1 MLATKI
7 FSAIVALTFLNGSFA
22 CTNPAVVDLILLNFY
37 ITVNQH
43 QVYNVHNFH
52 QLVNHASFRHDRDLV
67 IYYHGFSQTLQTPSV
82 ADVID
87 AYVHYGNVNVVFVNF
102 ASVATHVGTN
112 ICTIGENIA
121 SALVRLFDDGFS
133 PSRVHL
139 VGFSL
144 GGMGAGIIAR
154 EVQIQSGDRYT
165 IERLTA
171 LDHATPPAGEHRI
184 TSDFARF
191 VETIFTSAVADTQAL
206 GHANYFPNSGLT
218 QPHCSSPIATIEQ
231 TCSHLFAVVAWVE
244 SIRAQTAVFPSLQ
257 CASWEHFQ
265 RNECTPGVVGHMGVH
280 TSPAL
285 RGSFFLSTNLEAPFS
300 RPVPGP

>member
-1 MLATKI
+1 
-7 FSAIVALTFLNGSFA
+7 
-22 CTNPAVVDLILLNFY
+22 
-37 ITVNQH
+37 
-43 QVYNVHNFH
+43 
-52 QLVNHASFRHDRDLV
+52 
-67 IYYHGFSQTLQTPSV
+67 
-82 ADVID
+82 
-87 AYVHYGNVNVVFVNF
+87 
-102 ASVATHVGTN
+102 
-112 ICTIGENIA
+112 
-121 SALVRLFDDGFS
+121 
-133 PSRVHL
+133 
-139 VGFSL
+139 
-144 GGMGAGIIAR
+144 MGAGIIAR

-184 TSDFARF
+184 TPDFARF

-206 GHANYFPNSGLT
+206 GHANYYPNSGLT